1 MYFVYDIYSSPI
13 MTASKKHVRRSNR
26 KSRCSHKKR
35 GGSKHRK
42 RGGENEESSK
52 ISTLTSKATEI
63 SPVEIREPESE
74 SPESVISPE
83 LEESIVSEGNE
94 EMESE
99 EEPKKAG
106 LLAGFTH
113 FFSWITGK
121 SDSKTADD
129 EAESSENEESN
140 ESEEVEE
147 PNESESEEKSEEESK
162 EESEETSPLDT
173 INISPEEVDDSLTTK
188 PSLPIPPS
196 PLSSTKTA
204 MGGKR
209 AKRKKNKTRKV
220 RNSRRKH
227 VKGGSSNKSKK

>member
-1 MYFVYDIYSSPI
+1 

-52 ISTLTSKATEI
+52 ISTLTSKATEM

-74 SPESVISPE
+74 SPEYVISPE
-83 LEESIVSEGNE
+83 LEESIVSESNE

-121 SDSKTADD
+121 SDSKTADA
-129 EAESSENEESN
+129 EAESSENEEETEESK

-147 PNESESEEKSEEESK
+147 PNESEAEEKSEEEST

-196 PLSSTKTA
+196 PPSSTKTA

-220 RNSRRKH
+220 RNSRRKQ